1 MLNRRYPLESPN
13 TSMST
18 TLASVEFAPANG
30 VEAEASI
37 TASPTNTRLA
47 ATDMVYQK
55 ECGEWL
61 SF

>member
-1 MLNRRYPLESPN
+1 MF
-13 TSMST
+13 T